1 MRFYTN
7 VQMVGDNFLVR
18 GYENGRHFMT
28 KEKFYPTL
36 FVPSNKKTKYQTL
49 EGEYVE
55 SVQPGTVRECRD
67 FIKKYEGVENF
78 KIYGNTGYIYQYI
91 SKMYPEEEIKF
102 DTNKIKITTIDIEVA
117 SENGFPDVESAA
129 EEVLLITIQDYAT
142 KQIRTWGKGPFKN
155 KQDNVIYKG
164 FRTEY
169 ELLND
174 FINWWMVEENIP
186 EVVTGWNSELYDMP
200 YLVRRIE
207 RILGEKL
214 MKRLSPWGLVTE
226 REIFIAGRKN
236 IAYDVGGITQLDYL
250 NLYKKFTYKAQE
262 SYRLDYIA
270 SVELGQKKL
279 DHSEFDTF
287 KDFYTNGWQ
296 KFVEYNIKDV
306 ELVDRMEDKM
316 KLIELAVTMAYDAK
330 ANYAGFFTGS
340 YVGYDYLQLF
350 EEKEY
355 RYPSKGKIR

>member
-7 VQMVGDNFLVR
+7 VQMVGDHFLVR
-18 GYENGRHFMT
+18 GYENGRHFAT
-28 KEKFYPTL
+28 REKFYPTL
-36 FVPSNKKTKYQTL
+36 FISSNKKTKYKTL

-67 FIKKYEGVENF
+67 FIARYKDVDNF
-78 KIYGNTGYIYQYI
+78 KVYGNDRYIYQYI
-91 SKMYPEEEIKF
+91 SEKYPEEEIKF
-102 DTNKIKITTIDIEVA
+102 DTNKIKISTIDIEVA

-129 EEVLLITIQDYAT
+129 EEVLLITVQDYAT
-142 KQIRTWGKGPFKN
+142 KKIRTWGRGPFKN
-155 KQDNVIYKG
+155 KQENVIYKG

-169 ELLND
+169 ELLNS
-174 FINWWMVEENIP
+174 FIDWWMIEENTP
-186 EVVTGWNSELYDMP
+186 EVVTGWNSEWYDIP
-200 YLVRRIE
+200 YLVRRID
-207 RILGEKL
+207 RVLGEKL
-214 MKRLSPWGLVTE
+214 MKRLSPWGLVTL
-226 REIFIAGRKN
+226 RESLDK
-236 IAYDVGGITQLDYL
+236 YDNRRITYDIGGVTQLDYL

-296 KFVEYNIKDV
+296 KFVEYNIIDV

-316 KLIELAVTMAYDAK
+316 KLIELAITMAYDAK
-330 ANYAGFFTGS
+330 ANYADVS
-340 YVGYDYLQLF
+340 SQVQ
-350 EEKEY
+350 
-355 RYPSKGKIR
+355 